1 MPRQRPGR
9 RARAARSMMAS
20 EAQRWAVT
28 MSGAKRW
35 YSSRS
40 ASASMKSTFPTW
52 ACSARRRASL
62 IAAGSLSRPTTCR
75 ARAASQTVS
84 RPVPQP
90 TSSPRAVP
98 RSSASSSPRN
108 LGERGKLLGLEVLRL
123 WVMEDEGRH
132 GGLGVHHESL
142 RQPEADLR
150 RLEEIE
156 EDALVGEVRTGGI
169 AEGDA
174 DASVARL
181 EPILHGQPGRIG
193 KAPLG
198 AQPRVKHLRERLG
211 QLDGEGLDGMGAE
224 ISPLFLPSLRE
235 IADALAAGDG
245 KERDVVGLRRGGV
258 PHIVGETEPLPG
270 PLAREGEARGLAPI
284 ARQDEIVA
292 RRARLE
298 EAVEGIGLQPPLL
311 HGLALQLL
319 DRRVDLEG
327 LRISLGEQSLD
338 RALHAQVL
346 AEEHLEIQIGI
357 DVRQG

>member
-1 MPRQRPGR
+1 MCPREGAPPALEEGNVAEPPTVGAPGVLEAHR
-9 RARAARSMMAS
+9 GGQAFLDRREALHLSLDLESLGHQALGLEAPLHACLIVGEARDLPRLLPLVDVEGDHAETAAGARARAARSMMAS

-75 ARAASQTVS
+75 ARAASQKVS

-90 TSSPRAVP
+90 TSSPRIAP
-98 RSSASSSPRN
+98 RPSASSSPRN
-108 LGERGKLLGLEVLRL
+108 LGEMGKLLGLEVLRL

-132 GGLGVHHESL
+132 GGLRVHHEPF
-142 RQPEADLR
+142 RQLEANLR

-169 AEGDA
+169 AEGDP

-181 EPILHGQPGRIG
+181 EPVLHGQPGRIG

-198 AQPRVKHLRERLG
+198 AQPRVEHLRESFG
-211 QLDGEGLDGMGAE
+211 QLDGEGLDGMGAQ
-224 ISPLFLPSLRE
+224 ILPF
-235 IADALAAGDG
+235 
-245 KERDVVGLRRGGV
+245 
-258 PHIVGETEPLPG
+258 
-270 PLAREGEARGLAPI
+270 
-284 ARQDEIVA
+284 
-292 RRARLE
+292 
-298 EAVEGIGLQPPLL
+298 
-311 HGLALQLL
+311 
-319 DRRVDLEG
+319 
-327 LRISLGEQSLD
+327 
-338 RALHAQVL
+338 
-346 AEEHLEIQIGI
+346 
-357 DVRQG
+357 